1 VQALIDA
8 IKARKVSTVYA
19 ESLDRI
25 SRDSGD
31 LHHFRKLLKHYGS
44 DFVSIANGMKLD
56 GSSGSPRHP
65 LRQQRRRYIPS
76 VRVSMLLQ
84 RPKRTVP

>member
-1 VQALIDA
+1 MQALIAA

-31 LHHFRKLLKHYGS
+31 LHRFRKLLKHYGS
-44 DFVSIANGMKLD
+44 DFISVADGMKLD
-56 GSSGSPRHP
+56 G
-65 LRQQRRRYIPS
+65 
-76 VRVSMLLQ
+76 
-84 RPKRTVP
+84 